1 MTEGRDVPRRPAR
14 APLRPRR
21 RRRWA
26 IVGGVAACWVVLEL
40 VTGSALVATVLLVAI
55 AGLGA
60 ATVAGLRTMGI
71 TRDHPW
77 IRQMASRP
85 WRDGEDVLQVAMRHL
100 SDVFVIT
107 PSGSLFAPNVVELML
122 NPDDL
127 YALRERMEVDVIG
140 DSLTEVYQEQVAA
153 RGARFAG
160 PDRPEVYVVADESIP
175 PGRYRLRQGHPVTVG
190 PAPEFSAGR
199 VPEFSG
205 SECAIPPAPADAMA
219 HSLQFETWSHAW
231 HEAVPDQPA
240 GNVTVLEQNLP
251 PVPTLRLFTG
261 SSVAETVMSGA
272 RAGRGTVE
280 MMLPDVPTISREH
293 ARFTFHDRR
302 WWVTNLGVNGLTL
315 NGAPVTDER
324 PLSDGDE
331 IRWGRKPDALLSRVG
346 IG

>member
-1 MTEGRDVPRRPAR
+1 MTEGRDVQRHPAR
-14 APLRPRR
+14 APLRRKS

-26 IVGGVAACWVVLEL
+26 VAGGIAACWVVLEL
-40 VTGSALVATVLLVAI
+40 ATGSALMASVLLVAL
-55 AGLGA
+55 AGLGI
-60 ATVAGLRTMGI
+60 ATVAGLRAMGV

-100 SDVFVIT
+100 PEVFVIT
-107 PSGSLFAPNVVELML
+107 PSGSLYAPNVVELRL

-190 PAPEFSAGR
+190 APPGL
-199 VPEFSG
+199 PE
-205 SECAIPPAPADAMA
+205 AQYADAASSPPSSPPEGAMTN
-219 HSLQFETWSHAW
+219 SLKFETWSHVW
-231 HEAVPDQPA
+231 HEQVPDQTA
-240 GNVTVLEQNLP
+240 GPGGATVLEQNLP
-251 PVPTLRLFTG
+251 PVPMLRLVTG
-261 SSVAETVMSGA
+261 SAVAETVMSGA
-272 RAGRGTVE
+272 RAGRGAVE
-280 MMLPDVPTISREH
+280 MVLPDVPTISREH

-331 IRWGRKPDALLSRVG
+331 IRWGRKPDALMSRVG

>member
-1 MTEGRDVPRRPAR
+1 MTEGRDVSRRPAR

-21 RRRWA
+21 RRRWTIA
-26 IVGGVAACWVVLEL
+26 GGVAAGWVVLEL
-40 VTGSALVATVLLVAI
+40 ATGSALVATVLLVAI

-107 PSGSLFAPNVVELML
+107 PSGSLFAPNVVELLL

-127 YALRERMEVDVIG
+127 YSLRERMEVDVIG

-190 PAPEFSAGR
+190 PAPVLRE
-199 VPEFSG
+199 

-219 HSLQFETWSHAW
+219 HSLQFETWSHVW

-240 GNVTVLEQNLP
+240 PGGVTVLEQNLP
-251 PVPTLRLFTG
+251 PVPMLRLFTG
-261 SSVAETVMSGA
+261 SSVAETVMPGA
-272 RAGRGTVE
+272 RAGRGAVE
-280 MMLPDVPTISREH
+280 MVLPDVPTISREH

-315 NGAPVTDER
+315 NGAAVTDEQ

>member
-1 MTEGRDVPRRPAR
+1 MTEGRDAPRRPGR
-14 APLRPRR
+14 APMRPRSR
-21 RRRWA
+21 KRWM

-40 VTGSALVATVLLVAI
+40 ATGSALVATVLLVAV

-71 TRDHPW
+71 TREHPW
-77 IRQMASRP
+77 IQQMASRP

-107 PSGSLFAPNVVELML
+107 PSGSLFAPNAVELRL

-127 YALRERMEVDVIG
+127 YSLRERMEVDVIG
-140 DSLTEVYQEQVAA
+140 DSLTEVYEEQVAA

-190 PAPEFSAGR
+190 APPDI
-199 VPEFSG
+199 PEVQYAEAAVS
-205 SECAIPPAPADAMA
+205 PPEAAVE

-231 HEAVPDQPA
+231 HEEVPAQAVGD
-240 GNVTVLEQNLP
+240 GRITVMEQKLP
-251 PVPTLRLFTG
+251 PVPMLRLITG
-261 SSVAETVMSGA
+261 SSVAQTLMSGA
-272 RAGRGTVE
+272 RAGRGSVE
-280 MMLPDVPTISREH
+280 MVLPDVPTISREH
-293 ARFTFHDRR
+293 AKFTFQDGR
-302 WWVTNLGVNGLTL
+302 WWVTNMGVNGLTL
-315 NGAPVTDER
+315 NGAPVTGEQ

-331 IRWGRKPDALLSRVG
+331 IRWGRSRDALPSRVE